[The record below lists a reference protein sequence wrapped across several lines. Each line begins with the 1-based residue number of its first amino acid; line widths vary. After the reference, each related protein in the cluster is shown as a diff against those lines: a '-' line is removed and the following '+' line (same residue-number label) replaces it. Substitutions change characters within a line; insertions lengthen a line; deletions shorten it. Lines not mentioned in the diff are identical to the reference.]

1 MVKNPPC
8 HCRRPGFD
16 PWVGQIPCR
25 REWLPTPVFLPGES
39 HGQKSLTGYSPW
51 GRKDSDM
58 TERRALSLS
67 VLLADSL
74 SRFDGTRHQAG
85 DTQLHANR
93 SLVGVVLGGLVAK
106 SCLTLAAPWTIACQA
121 PLSIKF
127 SWQEYWTGLPFP
139 PPGDLPN

>member
-1 MVKNPPC
+1 MAT
-8 HCRRPGFD
+8 HSS
-16 PWVGQIPCR
+16 I
-25 REWLPTPVFLPGES
+25 LPGES

-74 SRFDGTRHQAG
+74 SRFDGAMHQAG

-106 SCLTLAAPWTIACQA
+106 SCLTL
-121 PLSIKF
+121 
-127 SWQEYWTGLPFP
+127 
-139 PPGDLPN
+139 